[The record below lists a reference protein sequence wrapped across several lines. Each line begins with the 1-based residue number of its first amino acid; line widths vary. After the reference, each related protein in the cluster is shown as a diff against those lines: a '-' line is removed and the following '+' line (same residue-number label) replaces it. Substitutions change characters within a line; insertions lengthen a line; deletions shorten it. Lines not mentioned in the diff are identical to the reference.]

1 MATPESKVKAT
12 VVKLLKANDVYYF
25 FPATGGY
32 GRSGV
37 PDIIACVK
45 GRFVAIECKA
55 NGNKPTELQLRELHK
70 IHKAGGITFVIDE
83 AGVPLIAKLMEV
95 AGNWSEPHDSIEGD
109 QNACE

>member
-1 MATPESKVKAT
+1 MATPESKVKAA

-25 FPATGGY
+25 FPATGGF

-37 PDIIACVK
+37 PDIICCLK

-70 IHKAGGITFVIDE
+70 IHKAGGITFVVDE
-83 AGVPLIAKLMEV
+83 NGINLVEKLMEV
-95 AGNWSEPHDSIEGD
+95 SRNWSESHDSIGGV
-109 QNACE
+109 